1 MPTPR
6 VPSRRGVAAVVALTT
21 LAACGPAEPQHP
33 ALRISEE
40 APLPAA
46 GSDERPPPSSEEA
59 PSAAVAPGGLATFVA
74 SLPGRAVVAARPG
87 LADPARQRRSSD
99 AAPATPKLT
108 GRTVDGKQVVEFP
121 LAHTRVVASDTAGNV
136 SRRRVPLRI
145 LAAPSGRERAV
156 AYASAGGAAV
166 FAAVVLVALVAAVL
180 LRRRRKP
187 RPLERVLL
195 AGSIRNARDP

>member
-6 VPSRRGVAAVVALTT
+6 VPSRRGVAAVLALAT
-21 LAACGPAEPQHP
+21 LAACGPAEPPHP

-46 GSDERPPPSSEEA
+46 GSDERPPPSSEE
-59 PSAAVAPGGLATFVA
+59 PSSAALAPGGLATFVA
-74 SLPGRAVVAARPG
+74 SLPGRAVVAA
-87 LADPARQRRSSD
+87 ARARMGGPFGVYEAVLRVPHD
-99 AAPATPKLT
+99 ALEGEARL
-108 GRTVDGKQVVEFP
+108 E
-121 LAHTRVVASDTAGNV
+121 VVASDTAGNV
-136 SRRRVPLRI
+136 SRRRVPLLI

-166 FAAVVLVALVAAVL
+166 FAAVVLVALVAAML

-187 RPLERVLL
+187 RSLERVLL
-195 AGSIRNARDP
+195 AGSVRNARER